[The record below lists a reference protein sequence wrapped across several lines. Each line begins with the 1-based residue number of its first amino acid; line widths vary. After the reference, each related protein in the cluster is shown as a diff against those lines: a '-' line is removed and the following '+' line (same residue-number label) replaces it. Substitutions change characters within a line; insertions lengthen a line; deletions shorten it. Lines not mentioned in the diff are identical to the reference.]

1 MAEESTIL
9 FTDDLDGFIA
19 KRNDS
24 DGYALIVH
32 CMAGRMQ
39 IDLNQER
46 FEIVAGDLLFCHP
59 KFIVGNYMRTPDFRC
74 RLIGIAPHAIDEVA
88 FLCIREDNLWWE
100 KTQYLLAHP
109 ILHLTERQAA
119 LLDVFAEL
127 NSIYNTY
134 ETTTIR
140 LKIKNV
146 FLQAGILEIF
156 SWLEEL
162 VMKEAASEKPSQK
175 EVIFRRFVM
184 LLRQVNGAQREVR
197 WFANELSISPKYLTT
212 VCRSFSGH
220 SASELIG
227 ESTLQEIKRLLQQ
240 TDYSTKE
247 ISARLGFTNLSFF
260 CKFVKRGLGMTASDY
275 RRTQRNNVFAKQS
288 N

>member
-1 MAEESTIL
+1 M
-9 FTDDLDGFIA
+9 
-19 KRNDS
+19 
-24 DGYALIVH
+24 
-32 CMAGRMQ
+32 
-39 IDLNQER
+39 
-46 FEIVAGDLLFCHP
+46 
-59 KFIVGNYMRTPDFRC
+59 
-74 RLIGIAPHAIDEVA
+74 
-88 FLCIREDNLWWE
+88 
-100 KTQYLLAHP
+100 
-109 ILHLTERQAA
+109 
-119 LLDVFAEL
+119 
-127 NSIYNTY
+127 
-134 ETTTIR
+134 
-140 LKIKNV
+140 KIKNV

-162 VMKEAASEKPSQK
+162 VMKEATSEKPSQK